1 MSHHAAGRRALALLA
16 ATLTALAVASAAS
29 AHAHV
34 SPPVA
39 LAGETQVFTLSVPT
53 EKESATTTKIELTPG
68 SRFSIGSIAPAPGW
82 KIEIEKTGT
91 SDEAVVNKVTWSGGS
106 VPLGQAAF
114 LQFLGSSSGAGSST
128 FDVRQTYSD
137 GSVVDWSG
145 PESSDTPAP
154 RIETKSSL
162 GGGGSSTLEL
172 VALVLAAIALVVAV
186 LGLASG
192 RGGRPVA

>member
-1 MSHHAAGRRALALLA
+1 MRNRALALLC
-16 ATLTALAVASAAS
+16 ATVTALAVASAAS

-53 EKESATTTKIELTPG
+53 EKEDANTTAVEITPG
-68 SRFSIGSIAPAPGW
+68 PGFKLGSVAPAPGW
-82 KIEIEKTGT
+82 KIDIQKTGT
-91 SDEAVVNKVTWSGGS
+91 SDEATVTRITWSGGD
-106 VPLGQAAF
+106 VPVGQAAF
-114 LQFLGSSSGAGSST
+114 LQFLGSSSKAGTST
-128 FDVRQTYSD
+128 FNVRQTYSD

-154 RIETKSSL
+154 TIKAESSL
-162 GGGGSSTLEL
+162 DGGGTSTLEI
-172 VALVLAAIALVVAV
+172 VALVLAAIALVIAV